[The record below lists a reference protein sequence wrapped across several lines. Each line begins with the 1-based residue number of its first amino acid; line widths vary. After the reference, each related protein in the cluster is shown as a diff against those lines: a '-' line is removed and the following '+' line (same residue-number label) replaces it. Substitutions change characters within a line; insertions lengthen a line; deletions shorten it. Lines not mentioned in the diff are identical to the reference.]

1 MGKPRVCVDYRDLN
15 KASPKDNFPLP
26 NIHILVDN
34 CAKYEIQYF
43 VDCYVGYHQVLMDE
57 ENAEKTAF
65 TTPWGTYCY
74 RVMPFGLK
82 NAGATYTRAMTVIF
96 HDMMHQEIE
105 VYVDDVIIN
114 SRTQEDHVQDLRK
127 FFERLCM
134 YDLKLN
140 PAKCAFGVPSR
151 KLLGFIVSRRGIE
164 LDPTKIKAIRDL
176 PPPRTKKEVMSL
188 LGRLNY
194 ISRFIAQLTTTCD
207 PIFKLLKKDAAIKWT
222 DEYQEAFDKIKEYLS
237 DPSILVPP
245 EPGRPLFMYL
255 IVLENSFSY
264 VLRQHDVTGKREQ
277 DIYYLSKKF
286 TSYEAEYT
294 LLERT
299 CCALTWVAQKL
310 RHYLLAYT
318 THLITRMD
326 PLKYIFQKPMPTR
339 RLAKWQIL
347 LTEFDIVDVTRTV
360 MKAQALAVHLAE
372 NPVDDKYQ
380 PLSPYFPY
388 EEVNSVEII
397 PEDTNAWKMFFDGAV
412 NAKSVRIGAIL
423 ISPTSQHYPA
433 TARLHFFYTNN
444 TTEYEACI
452 ISMNIAVDLDVEELL
467 IMGDSNLIIRQ
478 AQGEWETR
486 DIKLILYRQ
495 HVEDLS
501 KRFKSVEFR
510 YIPRL
515 HNELADTLA
524 TLASMLPYPGNI
536 HIDPLEIQIRERHG
550 YCNAIEIEPDV
561 QPWYHDIKRFLKTKE
576 YPEQASRDQKRTIR
590 RLASSFFLSGEV
602 LYKRTQDL
610 NLLRCV
616 DAKVAEKIMNKVH
629 SGIHGDL
636 IHAPPSKFHPISA
649 PWSFIAWGMDVIG
662 PIEPKASNG
671 HRFILVAIDYFTK
684 WVEAVTFKAVTKK
697 AAVEFM
703 HSNIICR
710 FGIPK
715 TIITYNAANL
725 NSHLMREVQ
734 SKGNLARSMCN
745 QKETAQGL
753 ETALQQQLKKGVY
766 VNPIVIGKY
775 QEAPIKL
782 SPGARKRR
790 LALGRLCKAKA
801 RLELALRRHYKAKA
815 RLYKAKARHE
825 LALARLYKAK
835 VRHELT
841 LGWLYKAKAKNDLAL
856 RRLCKAKASLC
867 LFVIL

>member
-1 MGKPRVCVDYRDLN
+1 
-15 KASPKDNFPLP
+15 
-26 NIHILVDN
+26 
-34 CAKYEIQYF
+34 
-43 VDCYVGYHQVLMDE
+43 
-57 ENAEKTAF
+57 
-65 TTPWGTYCY
+65 
-74 RVMPFGLK
+74 
-82 NAGATYTRAMTVIF
+82 
-96 HDMMHQEIE
+96 
-105 VYVDDVIIN
+105 
-114 SRTQEDHVQDLRK
+114 
-127 FFERLCM
+127 
-134 YDLKLN
+134 
-140 PAKCAFGVPSR
+140 
-151 KLLGFIVSRRGIE
+151 
-164 LDPTKIKAIRDL
+164 
-176 PPPRTKKEVMSL
+176 
-188 LGRLNY
+188 
-194 ISRFIAQLTTTCD
+194 
-207 PIFKLLKKDAAIKWT
+207 
-222 DEYQEAFDKIKEYLS
+222 
-237 DPSILVPP
+237 
-245 EPGRPLFMYL
+245 
-255 IVLENSFSY
+255 
-264 VLRQHDVTGKREQ
+264 
-277 DIYYLSKKF
+277 
-286 TSYEAEYT
+286 
-294 LLERT
+294 
-299 CCALTWVAQKL
+299 
-310 RHYLLAYT
+310 
-318 THLITRMD
+318 
-326 PLKYIFQKPMPTR
+326 
-339 RLAKWQIL
+339 
-347 LTEFDIVDVTRTV
+347 

-561 QPWYHDIKRFLKTKE
+561 QPWYHDIKRFLKIKE

-616 DAKVAEKIMNKVH
+616 DAKVAEMIMNKVH
-629 SGIHGDL
+629 SG
-636 IHAPPSKFHPISA
+636 
-649 PWSFIAWGMDVIG
+649 
-662 PIEPKASNG
+662 
-671 HRFILVAIDYFTK
+671 

-725 NSHLMREVQ
+725 NSHLMREV
-734 SKGNLARSMCN
+734 C
-745 QKETAQGL
+745 E
-753 ETALQQQLKKGVY
+753 
-766 VNPIVIGKY
+766 
-775 QEAPIKL
+775 
-782 SPGARKRR
+782 
-790 LALGRLCKAKA
+790 
-801 RLELALRRHYKAKA
+801 
-815 RLYKAKARHE
+815 
-825 LALARLYKAK
+825 
-835 VRHELT
+835 
-841 LGWLYKAKAKNDLAL
+841 
-856 RRLCKAKASLC
+856 
-867 LFVIL
+867 